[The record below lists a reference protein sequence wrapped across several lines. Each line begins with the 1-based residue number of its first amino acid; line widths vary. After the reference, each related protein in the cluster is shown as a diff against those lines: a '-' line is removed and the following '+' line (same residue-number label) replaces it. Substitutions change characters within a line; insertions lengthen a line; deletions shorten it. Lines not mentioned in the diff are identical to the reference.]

1 MKAVFQR
8 VLSAA
13 VQVAEEDGRRHA
25 AGAIGP
31 GALILLGV
39 EQGDTEGEAL
49 LLARKTAN
57 LRVFSDEEGR
67 MNRSLLD
74 SGSGALVVSNFTL
87 CGDCRHGRRPEFLS
101 AACPEQALPVYEAF
115 VSALRAE
122 GVAPVETGEFGA
134 DMRVAMTGDGPVTL
148 LLDTHDLTRGG
159 KE

>member
-101 AACPEQALPVYEAF
+101 AARPE
-115 VSALRAE
+115 RAE
-122 GVAPVETGEFGA
+122 PLYRRFVEQLRINGVREVETGRFGA
-134 DMRVAMTGDGPVTL
+134 DMRVSM
-148 LLDTHDLTRGG
+148 
-159 KE
+159 